1 MQRSF
6 FVLAAFVFTVFT
18 PLSLRAQQKSFNFK
32 SEPATQL
39 DLASYSYIGGITTC
53 ALLKISDTPVDLAL
67 QASASGM
74 MGALV
79 AKHQKKIEGM
89 NNGKPL
95 EEPSL
100 YFGSLQQVIT
110 RVKDICY
117 NELKGEN
124 LKAFDEVYSKMEA
137 ELRKTGQPN

>member
-6 FVLAAFVFTVFT
+6 YLLAVFAISVFT
-18 PLSLRAQQKSFNFK
+18 PFSLRAQQKSFNFK

-89 NNGKPL
+89 NNDKPL
-95 EEPSL
+95 DESSL

-117 NELKGEN
+117 NELKGAN
-124 LKAFDEVYSKMEA
+124 LKAFDDVYSKMEA
-137 ELRKTGQPN
+137 GLKKSGQPN